1 MAAADLL
8 AQRSPASRP
17 RPGYAALA
25 QGPGTPGSPHTPLL
39 SRSLSSQFGSPGSY
53 RVEDELVIY
62 EIGARSLS
70 VGFAGDPAPRAVW
83 TFGPNS
89 GRRAGDYGGVDPPGT
104 MRQDALDYELWDYDL
119 SNTDLKIV
127 GDKLERALR
136 VLHSKYLM
144 LDLKNRNANL
154 VLPSSL
160 PNPLVELVLKSI
172 FTGVNAPKSIYLL
185 SKPVMTVV
193 GAGLRSALVIDIGWH
208 ETTVTA
214 VYEYR
219 EVLQKHT
226 NRAGKRIAWE
236 TGRMLR
242 SIAQPSKVHSFWA
255 IDEICRRCLWCEPSG
270 KDQSAD
276 DGHSREVSLRLE
288 SQDTITL
295 PFARLADPVENSLMT
310 PIDDFKTSD
319 DHDRS
324 LPSLIWSSL
333 LSLPVDVRTICVS
346 RIVVTGESSRLP
358 GLKARLLHD
367 LELIISRRAWDPV
380 LHHGSQKG
388 EVARAPVKPVVAD
401 EEENAAGEEHS
412 DAYGQ
417 AAVNIIDGADDER
430 DEITEKLQRQAAKSK
445 SPCVSK
451 SVRSVE
457 SLGAWAGASLMG
469 HLKVEGRTEIK
480 KDDFLK
486 QGMSL

>member
-8 AQRSPASRP
+8 MQRSPANRP
-17 RPGYAALA
+17 RPGYAALT

-62 EIGARSLS
+62 EVGARSLS
-70 VGFAGDPAPRAVW
+70 IGFAGDPAPRAVW
-83 TFGPNS
+83 TFGPDS
-89 GRRAGDYGGVDPPGT
+89 GRRAGDYGGLDPSGT
-104 MRQDALDYELWDYDL
+104 IRQDALNYELWDHDL

-127 GDKLERALR
+127 EDKLERALR

-154 VLPSSL
+154 VLPPCL

-172 FTGVNAPKSIYLL
+172 FTGVNAPKSVYLL
-185 SKPVMTVV
+185 SKPVMAVV
-193 GAGLRSALVIDIGWH
+193 GAGLRSALVVDIGWH

-219 EVLQKHT
+219 EVVQKRT

-242 SIAQPSKVHSFWA
+242 SVTQSSIHSFGT
-255 IDEICRRCLWCEPSG
+255 IDEICRRYLWCRPSG
-270 KDQSAD
+270 GDQSAD
-276 DGHSREVSLRLE
+276 DGHTREVSLRLE
-288 SQDTITL
+288 SQDTTTL
-295 PFARLADPVENSLMT
+295 PFARLADPVENSLLT
-310 PIDDFKTSD
+310 PSDDFKTSD

-346 RIVVTGESSRLP
+346 RIVVMGESGRLP

-367 LELIISRRAWDPV
+367 LELIISRRAWNPV
-380 LHHGSQKG
+380 LDHGSRKG
-388 EVARAPVKPVVAD
+388 GVARALVKPVVAD
-401 EEENAAGEEHS
+401 EENAADEEHS
-412 DAYGQ
+412 DAFRQ
-417 AAVNIIDGADDER
+417 AVGNVMNDADDER
-430 DEITEKLQRQAAKSK
+430 DEITERLERQNVKSRP
-445 SPCVSK
+445 PCISK

-457 SLGAWAGASLMG
+457 SLEAWAGASLTG
-469 HLKVEGRTEIK
+469 HLKVEGRTQIM

-486 QGMSL
+486 QGMSF